1 MSRLRL
7 YPRNQ
12 HEELNVNWDKV
23 IGLGVAGNFTGHLEQ
38 AGEASDFTNVKV
50 AEAGA
55 PKGIFPFYVPAS
67 TPGGHFLHAMPV
79 SSDRIRLGSRDENH
93 QIEPEVALLCD
104 LEYDGETVVKVTP
117 RYAMAHN
124 DCSIRRPGAK
134 KISEKKNWGPASKGT
149 ATQQVPIDSFAS
161 GGSLDPYRLTCFLL
175 RDGKLHPY
183 GVDSALTGYSYFYGR
198 LLDWLVLRLN
208 TQQDE
213 GPLEDIAAWLKTAG
227 YPPQALISVGAT
239 RYTDFGETHFLQPG
253 DRSIVVLYDSQRHQT
268 ADIPRLVLGETEY
281 IPGLSVLNQLVE

>member
-1 MSRLRL
+1 MK
-7 YPRNQ
+7 
-12 HEELNVNWDKV
+12 WDEV

-55 PKGIFPFYVPAS
+55 PKGIFPFYVPSS
-67 TPGGHFLHAMPV
+67 TRGGHFLNEMPV
-79 SSDRIRLGSRDENH
+79 SADRIRLGSPNENH

-104 LEYDGETVVKVTP
+104 LDYEGLTVSKVTP
-117 RYAMAHN
+117 RFAMAHN

-149 ATQQVPIDSFAS
+149 SDQQIPIDEFAP

-175 RDGKLHPY
+175 RDGELHPY

-198 LLDWLVLRLN
+198 LLNWLVARLN
-208 TQQDE
+208 TQQEE
-213 GPLEDIAAWLKTAG
+213 GPLEDIAAWLKSAG

-253 DRSIVVLYDSQRHQT
+253 DRSIVVLYDSEQYHRDELP
-268 ADIPRLVLGETEY
+268 ALVLDPKSAAG
-281 IPGLSVLNQLVE
+281 PGLSVLNQLVE